1 MAKTQKAAL
10 TTKFL
15 NSAAAHARV
24 FQLISHTN
32 PLKCFPIVF
41 APKFASQVDHLKHIR
56 SDVRISS
63 CISLF
68 PGFFIFIFLPTQ
80 LLFGRRLGV
89 DATTF
94 HTNPLKCFP
103 IVFAPKFAS
112 QVDHLKH
119 IRSDVR
125 ISSCIS
131 LFPGFFIFIFLP
143 TQLLFGRRLGVDATT
158 FAKRARDLAPGDH
171 NESRDAF
178 ASPSDSPRARRT
190 RTGER
195 RRGSARRTPAFGRP
209 RARAIASRPRGF
221 PLPRGDG
228 RGAFRVVI
236 VGSGH

>member
-1 MAKTQKAAL
+1 MPFPLGEGPGGGLSRGDGGNRSPSMRAVRDLPMAKTQKAAL

-24 FQLISHTN
+24 FQLIS
-32 PLKCFPIVF
+32 
-41 APKFASQVDHLKHIR
+41 
-56 SDVRISS
+56 
-63 CISLF
+63 
-68 PGFFIFIFLPTQ
+68 
-80 LLFGRRLGV
+80 
-89 DATTF
+89 

>member
-1 MAKTQKAAL
+1 MPFPLGEGPGGGLSRGDGGNRSPSMRAVRDLPMAKTQKAAL
-10 TTKFL
+10 TTMFL
-15 NSAAAHARV
+15 NSSAAHARV

-32 PLKCFPIVF
+32 PRLSFPIVF
-41 APKFASQVDHLKHIR
+41 APKFASQVDQLKHIR

-63 CISLF
+63 YLR
-68 PGFFIFIFLPTQ
+68 IFHYFQVCASSHGQ
-80 LLFGRRLGV
+80 LSSGSGRRV
-89 DATTF
+89 
-94 HTNPLKCFP
+94 
-103 IVFAPKFAS
+103 
-112 QVDHLKH
+112 
-119 IRSDVR
+119 
-125 ISSCIS
+125 
-131 LFPGFFIFIFLP
+131 
-143 TQLLFGRRLGVDATT
+143 VDATT
-158 FAKRARDLAPGDH
+158 FAKRARDLAPVDH

-195 RRGSARRTPAFGRP
+195 RRGSARRTPAFGPP

>member
-1 MAKTQKAAL
+1 MPFPLGEGPGGGLSRGDGGNRSPSMRAVRDLPMAKTQKAAL

-32 PLKCFPIVF
+32 SLRSFPIVF

-63 CISLF
+63 KHKESSYHM
-68 PGFFIFIFLPTQ
+68 GKQSENKQKRANSEPTQ
-80 LLFGRRLGV
+80 QRFGRRV
-89 DATTF
+89 
-94 HTNPLKCFP
+94 
-103 IVFAPKFAS
+103 
-112 QVDHLKH
+112 
-119 IRSDVR
+119 
-125 ISSCIS
+125 
-131 LFPGFFIFIFLP
+131 
-143 TQLLFGRRLGVDATT
+143 VDATT
-158 FAKRARDLAPGDH
+158 FAKRARDLAPGYH

-195 RRGSARRTPAFGRP
+195 RRGSARRTPAFGPP